1 MTTEEMIRKIVKQ
14 TIAELRASDMI
25 RTSGKTEE
33 EKTEELLRH
42 YNYFLASKKP
52 ELIKVVGE
60 IDDALRAIENDP
72 FYPLIPMY
80 YFSGESR
87 EDIANH
93 FEVSVRTV
101 SRQKRRLIRIL
112 SNILFPRGAG

>member
-1 MTTEEMIRKIVKQ
+1 MNTEEMIRKIVKE
-14 TIAELRASDMI
+14 TIAELRAKDMI
-25 RTSGKTEE
+25 QTSGKTKE

-42 YNYFLASKKP
+42 YNYFLASGKP
-52 ELIKVVGE
+52 ELIKIVGE

-87 EDIANH
+87 EDISNY
-93 FEVSVRTV
+93 FEVSIRTV
-101 SRQKRRLIRIL
+101 SRQKRRLIKIL
-112 SNILFPRGAG
+112 SNILFPKGAG

>member
-1 MTTEEMIRKIVKQ
+1 MNTEEMIRKIVKQ
-14 TIAELRASDMI
+14 TIAELKAKEMI
-25 RTSGKTEE
+25 QVSGKTAE

-52 ELIKVVGE
+52 ELIKIVGE

-87 EDIANH
+87 EDIAGY
-93 FEVSVRTV
+93 FDVSARTIT
-101 SRQKRRLIRIL
+101 RQRKRIIKLL
-112 SNILFPRGAG
+112 STILFPKGAG